1 MDALRRDVGFALRTV
16 RRAPFF
22 SAIAILTL
30 ALGIGANTA
39 VFSIVHPLLLQ
50 SLPYPE
56 PDRLVL
62 ALSNSLTPANYRSW
76 KAEATT
82 LEQFSVYALAS
93 DISTGGPTPEFV
105 QFMPVSEDFFTLAGV
120 RVERGRLLVPSDHAA
135 GSPPVAVLSQA
146 LWHARFG
153 SDGRIGEETLVLG
166 DRSYTVVGVLPP
178 GFRYF
183 RYDRVDAWLPLHH
196 YAARGVTG
204 AGRLA
209 PGVTLAQADAQVKT
223 LGARYEPAPEL
234 RDIRRFDRVVSMS
247 EAVFGHLRGPLL
259 SLFGAAGFVLLI
271 ACANVASLLIARAS
285 VRRRELAVR
294 AALGADRG
302 VLLRQLLTESAL
314 LALAGGAAGVVVAAW
329 GTDALLRLVPGYI
342 PRLEEVRV
350 DSVVLA
356 FALLIALGTA
366 LVTGLVP
373 GLAASGSAMRQA
385 ASAIERSTA
394 GRRVRHWRE
403 ALVVLQVAL
412 ALALLIGTTLFVR
425 TYITL
430 RPTQPGF
437 ALDDRITARI
447 NLPDER
453 YGTPETTRAYLRS
466 LVDRVASAGP
476 GLDVAAV
483 TDLPLTGESMIM
495 GVRSVEGTPIERND
509 ERPFNLHYRAA
520 TPNYMSLMQ
529 MPLVRGRHLDRR
541 DVPGA
546 EVVTVINETAAQR
559 LFPDAADPVGR
570 RFSLNVRD
578 SVLEFT
584 VVGVAADARI
594 LGSDLE
600 ARAEVWSSIWQVP
613 WNRFRLVV
621 QAAGARADERLLREA
636 AAAVNP
642 EIPLSGIATLRQI
655 GDESVT
661 EQRFHSTLMSVF
673 GLIAVLLAVIGCY
686 GVLAFSVS
694 QRFREIGIR
703 MALGARNGSILWLVL
718 GRGLLLTLV
727 GVTGGIVLSYGL
739 TRVLTSYLY
748 GVTPTDIPSFAA
760 AALVL
765 SLATMAA
772 AYVPARRAARVDPAA
787 MLRVD

>member
-1 MDALRRDVGFALRTV
+1 
-16 RRAPFF
+16 
-22 SAIAILTL
+22 
-30 ALGIGANTA
+30 
-39 VFSIVHPLLLQ
+39 
-50 SLPYPE
+50 
-56 PDRLVL
+56 
-62 ALSNSLTPANYRSW
+62 
-76 KAEATT
+76 
-82 LEQFSVYALAS
+82 
-93 DISTGGPTPEFV
+93 
-105 QFMPVSEDFFTLAGV
+105 
-120 RVERGRLLVPSDHAA
+120 
-135 GSPPVAVLSQA
+135 
-146 LWHARFG
+146 
-153 SDGRIGEETLVLG
+153 
-166 DRSYTVVGVLPP
+166 
-178 GFRYF
+178 
-183 RYDRVDAWLPLHH
+183 
-196 YAARGVTG
+196 
-204 AGRLA
+204 
-209 PGVTLAQADAQVKT
+209 
-223 LGARYEPAPEL
+223 
-234 RDIRRFDRVVSMS
+234 
-247 EAVFGHLRGPLL
+247 
-259 SLFGAAGFVLLI
+259 
-271 ACANVASLLIARAS
+271 
-285 VRRRELAVR
+285 
-294 AALGADRG
+294 
-302 VLLRQLLTESAL
+302 
-314 LALAGGAAGVVVAAW
+314 
-329 GTDALLRLVPGYI
+329 
-342 PRLEEVRV
+342 
-350 DSVVLA
+350 
-356 FALLIALGTA
+356 
-366 LVTGLVP
+366 
-373 GLAASGSAMRQA
+373 
-385 ASAIERSTA
+385 
-394 GRRVRHWRE
+394 
-403 ALVVLQVAL
+403 
-412 ALALLIGTTLFVR
+412 
-425 TYITL
+425 
-430 RPTQPGF
+430 
-437 ALDDRITARI
+437 
-447 NLPDER
+447 
-453 YGTPETTRAYLRS
+453 
-466 LVDRVASAGP
+466 
-476 GLDVAAV
+476 
-483 TDLPLTGESMIM
+483 
-495 GVRSVEGTPIERND
+495 VRSVEGTPIERND

-636 AAAVNP
+636 AAAVDP

-727 GVTGGIVLSYGL
+727 GVTGGTVLSYGL